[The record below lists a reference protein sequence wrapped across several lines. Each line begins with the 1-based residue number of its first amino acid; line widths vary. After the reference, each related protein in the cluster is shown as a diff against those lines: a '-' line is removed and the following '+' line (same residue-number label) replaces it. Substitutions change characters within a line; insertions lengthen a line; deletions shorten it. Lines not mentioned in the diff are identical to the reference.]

1 MSKRK
6 SGSPTPPETV
16 CILVVDAIIDEFEVE
31 IPADI
36 IGLIPVATFA
46 HTAE

>member
-1 MSKRK
+1 MSKHK
-6 SGSPTPPETV
+6 SGSPTPPET
-16 CILVVDAIIDEFEVE
+16 CIIVVDAIIDEFEVE

-46 HTAE
+46 HAAE